1 MAYYVFSLEFQVPL
15 WYQKA
20 SRNDDGFVMWDY
32 HVICIQVKA
41 KLV

>member
-1 MAYYVFSLEFQVPL
+1 MACDVFSLEFQVPL

-20 SRNDDGFVMWDY
+20 SPSDDGFVMWDY

-41 KLV
+41 KSV